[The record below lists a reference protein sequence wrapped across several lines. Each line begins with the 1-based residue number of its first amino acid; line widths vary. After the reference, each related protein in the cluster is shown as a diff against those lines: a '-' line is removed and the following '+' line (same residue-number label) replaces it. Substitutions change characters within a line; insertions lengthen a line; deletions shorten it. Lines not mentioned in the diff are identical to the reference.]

1 MSPRPDPDRSADANR
16 RLALRLGCVVAVM
29 VSLSFVA
36 VPFYS
41 WFCRTTG
48 YGGTTSVAEQAPD
61 EVLDRTITVR
71 FDSNVAKDMR
81 WEFRPQQAEMT
92 VRIGETGLAFYEAYN
107 PTDAVTAGQAAYNV
121 TPDTAGKFF
130 DKIACFCFNLQ
141 VLKPGERV
149 LMPVTFFVDPAL
161 VEDGD
166 AANLKA
172 ITLSYTMFPAEVPD
186 EEVPAAPSDG
196 RAALEESRA
205 DAPVTRLAART
216 GGAPDQT
223 LEQ

>member
-1 MSPRPDPDRSADANR
+1 MAPRPDPNPTPANANR
-16 RLALRLGCVVAVM
+16 RLAMRLACVVVVM

-48 YGGTTSVAEQAPD
+48 YGGTTSVAEKAPD
-61 EVLDRTITVR
+61 EVLDRMITVR
-71 FDSNVAKDMR
+71 FDANVAKNMP
-81 WEFRPQQAEMT
+81 WKFRPMQGEMK

-107 PTDAVTAGQAAYNV
+107 PTDQVTAGQAAYNV
-121 TPDTAGKFF
+121 TPDNAGRYF

-149 LMPVTFFVDPAL
+149 EMPVTFFVDPEL
-161 VEDGD
+161 VKD
-166 AANLKA
+166 ADASQLNA
-172 ITLSYTMFPAEVPD
+172 ITLSYTMFPTDVP
-186 EEVPAAPSDG
+186 EEEISTEQSRIEKTPAGVPA
-196 RAALEESRA
+196 
-205 DAPVTRLAART
+205 TRLAAGPAVT
-216 GGAPDQT
+216 PDQT